1 MARTKRS
8 KPAETTEPKAA
19 TMTPENAVARAL
31 LNPVGGT
38 AALPSDA
45 VSIGHVEAH
54 GAAGSVTFDLYRIGS
69 QYRTKRTT
77 ARPSGKAETRWHKFS
92 PTAAGC
98 LLGVNKTLGNLTAAG
113 YQMDPETSWLNGTEF
128 GITAPGIE
136 PEASQGAAAAEPE
149 AA

>member
-31 LNPVGGT
+31 LNPTGGNGP
-38 AALPSDA
+38 LPMDA
-45 VSIGHVEAH
+45 VHIGHVKAE
-54 GAAGSVTFDLYRIGS
+54 GPAGSVEFDLYRIGS

-77 ARPSGKAETRWHKFS
+77 ARPSGKAEVRWHKFS

-98 LLGVNKTLGNLTAAG
+98 LLGVNKTLGNLTRAG
-113 YQMDPETSWLNGTEF
+113 YQMTTEASWLNGTEF

-136 PEASQGAAAAEPE
+136 PEASQDDDAAEPE

>member
-8 KPAETTEPKAA
+8 KPAPTVEPKAP

-31 LNPVGGT
+31 LNPMGGT
-38 AALPSDA
+38 AALPADA
-45 VSIGHVEAH
+45 VHIGHVNAT
-54 GAAGSVTFDLYRIGS
+54 GAAGTVTFDLYRIGS

-128 GITAPGIE
+128 GIVTPQAPTAT
-136 PEASQGAAAAEPE
+136 PEEGGEDEAKAA
-149 AA
+149 

>member
-8 KPAETTEPKAA
+8 KPAKTTEPKAA
-19 TMTPENAVARAL
+19 TMTTDQATAQQL
-31 LNPVGGT
+31 LGQQRGQRP
-38 AALPSDA
+38 LPLDA
-45 VSIGHVEAH
+45 VHIGHVLTE
-54 GAAGSVTFDLYRIGS
+54 GPAGSVKFDLYRIGS

-98 LLGVNKTLGNLTAAG
+98 LLGVNKTLGNLTRAG
-113 YQMDPETSWLNGTEF
+113 YQMTTEASWLNGTEF

-136 PEASQGAAAAEPE
+136 PEATQDDDAAKPE